1 MLCTIWAIKISVK
14 QKSCPNT
21 DYGVW
26 VRILIHR
33 PNPSQYPNH
42 IYIEREKKGEG
53 RGDKTSLEEK
63 RVKYL
68 KERVEINCHD
78 SSRQEEIMSSKKRW

>member
-1 MLCTIWAIKISVK
+1 MSVK
-14 QKSCPNT
+14 QKSCPYI
-21 DYGVW
+21 DYGVQ
-26 VRILIHR
+26 VLILIHR

-42 IYIEREKKGEG
+42 IQREREKKRES

-68 KERVEINCHD
+68 KKSVEINCHG

>member
-1 MLCTIWAIKISVK
+1 MSVK
-14 QKSCPNT
+14 QKSCPYT
-21 DYGVW
+21 DYGVQ
-26 VRILIHR
+26 VLILIHR

-42 IYIEREKKGEG
+42 IYREREKKRES

-68 KERVEINCHD
+68 KKKSRNKLPWQFKAGRDYVFKEKVVNCNL
-78 SSRQEEIMSSKKRW
+78 QAV